1 MTYDEIVQAL
11 RYCSDPNG
19 GACRFCR
26 LYDVE
31 CCHSSLMRTAA
42 DAIERLGTENAALR
56 ETQRWISVTEKTPE
70 YDMPQLALNADGD
83 ALIANYAYGEWFDTW
98 GARRGCHPLD
108 AAAGEP
114 EVNDGKENS

>member
-1 MTYDEIVQAL
+1 MTEKEIVQAL

-42 DAIERLGTENAALR
+42 DTIERMLAEMEELR
-56 ETQRWISVTEKTPE
+56 K
-70 YDMPQLALNADGD
+70 
-83 ALIANYAYGEWFDTW
+83 
-98 GARRGCHPLD
+98 
-108 AAAGEP
+108 
-114 EVNDGKENS
+114 